1 MNAKARELAES
12 FDLEKLT
19 PDFYADPYPTYSALR
34 EHEPV
39 KRMPNGSWFL
49 TRYDDLVTA
58 YKNTKLFCSD
68 KRKEFAPKY
77 GSSPLYE
84 HHTTSLVFN
93 DPPAHTRVRR
103 LIMGAL
109 SPRAIAEMEPDLVA
123 LVDRL
128 CEALAAKGNAEL
140 IGDFA
145 SAIPVEVIGNLLDVP
160 HEEREPLRDWSLA
173 ILGALEPVISP
184 EVFACGNH
192 AVKDFL
198 GYLEVLVERRR
209 AKPGNPDRDVLTRL
223 IQGEDGERLTEKEL
237 LHNCIFL
244 LNAGH
249 ETTTNLIGN
258 ALVALSEN
266 PNQKRRLIEHPEMIK
281 RAVEEIL
288 RFESSNQLG
297 NRMTT
302 DQIEL
307 GGTTLAADTPVTLCI
322 GAANRDPR
330 HFADPETLDV
340 GRTPNRHLAF
350 GTGAHQCAGMA
361 LARLEGAIAISRFLA
376 RFPNYALNGAPLRG
390 GRVRFRGFLSVLPC
404 LVRWAKAHHSARAVR
419 STSNVGTPQLPLRNV
434 STRVPGLRP
443 VRTSDTSTPAVAS
456 RARVASMSA
465 TRQLR
470 PQSRS
475 CLGSASL
482 PGRCTISTMMS
493 PQRKNISRPH
503 SGCERSSAM
512 SSPSRAP

>member
-1 MNAKARELAES
+1 MDAKARELAAN

-19 PDFYADPYPTYSALR
+19 PEFYADPYPTYAALR
-34 EHEPV
+34 EFEPV

-58 YKNTKLFCSD
+58 YKSTKLFSSD
-68 KRKEFAPKY
+68 KKREFAPKY
-77 GSSPLYE
+77 GASLLYE

-109 SPRAIAEMEPDLVA
+109 SPRAIAEMEGDLIR
-123 LVDRL
+123 LVDGLLDR
-128 CEALAAKGNAEL
+128 LAAKGKFDL

-145 SAIPVEVIGNLLDVP
+145 TAIPIEVIGNLLDVP

-184 EVFACGNH
+184 EIFARGNT
-192 AVKDFL
+192 AVKEFL
-198 GYLEVLVERRR
+198 SYLEVLVERRR
-209 AKPGNPDRDVLTRL
+209 EKPGNPDRDVLTRL
-223 IQGEDGERLTEKEL
+223 IQGEDNGERLTEKEL

-258 ALVALSEN
+258 GLVALTAH
-266 PNQKRRLIEHPEMIK
+266 PAQKKRLIENPAMIK
-281 RAVEEIL
+281 TAVEEIL

-302 DQIEL
+302 EPVEL
-307 GGTTLAADTPVTLCI
+307 GGITLAAGTPVTLCI
-322 GAANRDPR
+322 GAANRDPKQ
-330 HFADPETLDV
+330 FSDPENLDI

-350 GTGAHQCAGMA
+350 ATGAHQCAGMA

-376 RFPNYALNGAPLRG
+376 RFP
-390 GRVRFRGFLSVLPC
+390 
-404 LVRWAKAHHSARAVR
+404 H
-419 STSNVGTPQLPLRNV
+419 
-434 STRVPGLRP
+434 
-443 VRTSDTSTPAVAS
+443 
-456 RARVASMSA
+456 
-465 TRQLR
+465 
-470 PQSRS
+470 
-475 CLGSASL
+475 
-482 PGRCTISTMMS
+482 
-493 PQRKNISRPH
+493 
-503 SGCERSSAM
+503 
-512 SSPSRAP
+512 